1 MDADVRRQ
9 VTWVVIVAI
18 IASLVVYASYR
29 RHELDNLRDIVAT
42 GRPEQRMAAVRTL
55 VAKEKLPE
63 ALQGQPRWVQ
73 DHVVECIARL
83 ATPDA
88 IFQLTASVY
97 LLDDP
102 VATRAKK
109 LLARFGEISVGPLV
123 KALKDKDANVRGAA
137 VDPLAEIGEPV
148 IPTLLQLLDAWDQYV
163 RDGVVQVFG
172 KIGEPVTD
180 ELIKIVQRTEPL
192 PDQTAQRFLWARDT
206 AVRALIQMKV
216 PAIKPIIDHLLTFPD
231 AEVRAIACETLGK
244 IADQTVASPIEA
256 EEARVVVK
264 PLVERLTNDDAWVV
278 RRKAAAAL
286 GSLGDVAKEMGVV
299 DVLIARLSDP
309 RPEVKAAAAEALGKL
324 GDPKAAGPLVAT
336 LVHNRYGAVREI
348 EVALEKLG
356 APALPAILPALTNPE
371 VEVRRAAVQ
380 AVAKIGTSAAV
391 VPLAQRLKD
400 PDLAIR
406 RRAADALITLADAR
420 VVPQLIEALRDPDPH
435 VYYPARD
442 ALANIGGPAVPAL
455 INALG
460 DQDPRVAH
468 MAEQALARI
477 GRPAVP
483 SLCNALAS
491 QNQRIRQWAAVALGD
506 IGPDAVEAT
515 AAFLSDRTKPAYA
528 RAAAADALGRT
539 GAPNALEPLIEAAK
553 SQEPVVQKAALHGLV
568 RLGDE
573 KATPALVDALQASDQ
588 GVRSVAM
595 QLLMN
600 WHLGDVQKLLA
611 KLIRSAQDLN
621 AKRRAAIAYAFVT
634 SAAAAHELLAA
645 WETVQEE
652 KTTPGAAGLNVA
664 KILTEAATDT
674 TEQMDV
680 RVWAVRALGYVGT
693 PDVVNVLAELIK
705 PGEPLAADAALAAAR
720 IGRRI
725 TEEQAR
731 AEETVTVR
739 REPSAAAK
747 HLINL
752 LLTTKDEDLRMQ
764 SAVAL
769 SMMGEDPV
777 WGLIDQ
783 LPKVSD
789 DLKLWIVGV
798 LGAIGK
804 PASDACVEVRGT
816 TDDPVTKEWV
826 TIAMAL
832 IKDAQAMDVLQHLPS
847 KEKPDPKK
855 VAAGEAVLEKIRKA
869 RASTVL

>member
-9 VTWVVIVAI
+9 ITWVVIVTI
-18 IASLVVYASYR
+18 IASLVVYASHR
-29 RHELDNLRDIVAT
+29 RHELDILREAIGT
-42 GRPEQRMAAVRTL
+42 GRPAERMAAVRTL
-55 VAKEKLPE
+55 VANEKLPE
-63 ALQGQPRWVQ
+63 ALAEQPRWVQ
-73 DHVVECIARL
+73 DHAVECVARIG
-83 ATPDA
+83 TPDA
-88 IFQLTASVY
+88 LFQLTASVY

-102 VATRAKK
+102 VAARAKK
-109 LLARFGEISVGPLV
+109 LLARFGEIAVGPLV
-123 KALKDKDANVRGAA
+123 KALKDKDANVRSAA

-148 IPTLLQLLDAWDQYV
+148 IPTLLELVDAWDQYV

-180 ELIKIVQRTEPL
+180 ELIKIIQRTEPL

-206 AVRALIQMKV
+206 AVRSLIQMKV
-216 PAIKPIIDHLLTFPD
+216 PAIQPIIDHLLTFPD

-244 IADQTVASPIEA
+244 IADQTAATPIEA
-256 EEARVVVK
+256 DEARRVVK
-264 PLVERLTNDDAWVV
+264 PLVQRLTQDEAWVV
-278 RRKAAAAL
+278 RRKAAVAL
-286 GSLGDVAKEMGVV
+286 GLLGDVAKEMGVV
-299 DVLIARLSDP
+299 DVLIAKLNDP
-309 RPEVKAAAAEALGKL
+309 RPEVKAAAAEALGNL

-336 LVHNRYGAVREI
+336 LIHNRFGAVREI

-356 APALPAILPALTNPE
+356 APALPAILPALTHPE

-442 ALANIGGPAVPAL
+442 ALANVGGPAVPAL
-455 INALG
+455 VAALG
-460 DQDPRVAH
+460 DPDPRVAH

-477 GRPAVP
+477 GRTAVP
-483 SLCNALAS
+483 ALCNALLS
-491 QNQRIRQWAAVALGD
+491 ENGRIRQWAAVALGD
-506 IGPDAVEAT
+506 IGPDAVEAV
-515 AAFLSDRTKPAYA
+515 AAFLKDTTKPAYA

-539 GAPNALEPLIEAAK
+539 GAPNALEPLVEAAS
-553 SQEPVVQKAALHGLV
+553 SQEPMVQKAALRGLV

-573 KATPALVDALQASDQ
+573 KATPALVNALEAADQ

-595 QLLMN
+595 QLLMS

-611 KLIRSAQDLN
+611 KVIREGKDLN
-621 AKRRAAIAYAFVT
+621 AKRRAAIAYAFIT

-645 WETVQEE
+645 WESVAEQE
-652 KTTPGAAGLNVA
+652 KTGAAAVNVE
-664 KILTEAATDT
+664 KILAEAITDT
-674 TEQMDV
+674 SEEMDV
-680 RVWAVRALGYVGT
+680 RLWAVRALGYVGGANAV
-693 PDVVNVLAELIK
+693 DVLAKLIR
-705 PGEPLAADAALAAAR
+705 PGDPLAADAALAAAR

-731 AEETVTVR
+731 AEEEIVVR

-747 HLINL
+747 HLIDL
-752 LLTTKDEDLRMQ
+752 LLTTKDEQLRMQ
-764 SAVAL
+764 AAVAL

-777 WGLIDQ
+777 WGLIEK
-783 LPKVSD
+783 LPTVPD
-789 DLKLWIVGV
+789 ELKLWIVAV
-798 LGAIGK
+798 FGAIGK

-826 TIAMAL
+826 TVAMAL

-855 VAAGEAVLEKIRKA
+855 VAAGEAILEKIRKA